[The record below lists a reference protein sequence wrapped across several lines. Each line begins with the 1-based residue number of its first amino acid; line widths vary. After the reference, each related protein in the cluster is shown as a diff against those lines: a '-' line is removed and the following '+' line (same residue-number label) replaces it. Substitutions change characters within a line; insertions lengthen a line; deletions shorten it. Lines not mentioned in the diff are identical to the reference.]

1 MSGHTVQIPELDGK
15 GLREFALVTGA
26 IVAGLF
32 GLLLPWLFDAGLPI
46 WPWIF
51 FGVLALWGL
60 IMPTWLRPVYHGWM
74 RFGLFMSRI
83 TTPLILGIVFYV
95 IITPIGLI
103 RRTFGNDPLR
113 RDLDDADSY
122 RVPSKRAS
130 TNHLKRPF

>member
-1 MSGHTVQIPELDGK
+1 MSGHTMQIPELDGK
-15 GLREFALVTGA
+15 GLREFAFVTGA
-26 IVAGLF
+26 IVAVLF

-60 IMPTWLRPVYHGWM
+60 IVPMSLRPVYHGWM
-74 RFGLFMSRI
+74 RFGLVMSRI

-95 IITPIGLI
+95 MITPIGLI
-103 RRTFGNDPLR
+103 RRTFGTDPLR

-122 RVPSKRAS
+122 RVPSKRAP
-130 TNHLKRPF
+130 TDHLKRPF

>member
-1 MSGHTVQIPELDGK
+1 MQIPELDGK
-15 GLREFALVTGA
+15 GLREFAFVTGA
-26 IVAGLF
+26 IVAVLF

-60 IMPTWLRPVYHGWM
+60 IVPMSLRPVYHGWM
-74 RFGLFMSRI
+74 RFGLVMSRI

-95 IITPIGLI
+95 MITPIGLI
-103 RRTFGNDPLR
+103 RRTFGTDPLR

-122 RVPSKRAS
+122 RVPSKRAP
-130 TNHLKRPF
+130 TDHLKRPF

>member
-1 MSGHTVQIPELDGK
+1 MTGHTVQIPELDGK
-15 GLREFALVTGA
+15 GLREFAFVTGA

-46 WPWIF
+46 WPWII

-60 IMPTWLRPVYHGWM
+60 ILPKSLRPVYHGWM

-83 TTPLILGIVFYV
+83 TTPLILGIVFYL
-95 IITPIGLI
+95 IISPIGLI
-103 RRTFGNDPLR
+103 RRTFGTDPLR

-122 RVPSKRAS
+122 RVPSKRAPAD
-130 TNHLKRPF
+130 HLKRPF